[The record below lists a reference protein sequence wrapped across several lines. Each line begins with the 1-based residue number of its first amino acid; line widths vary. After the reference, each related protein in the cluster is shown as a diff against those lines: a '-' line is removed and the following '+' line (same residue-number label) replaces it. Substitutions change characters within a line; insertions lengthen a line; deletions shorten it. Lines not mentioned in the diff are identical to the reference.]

1 MAETIESFVSKL
13 QEEGVQAGQQAAEK
27 LRADAQAEADKIIA
41 DAKDQAEQILADAQA
56 DADGKIA
63 RAQTEM
69 ELAARDTVAK
79 LRDTLEQCLSAVFAE
94 ASAEK
99 LQDTDFIGKALYDI
113 VTMYAKSEKD
123 QKAVVHINVPDEM
136 RTQLKEWAFSTL
148 GSEAVEQAR
157 PRFELKGKLKQVG
170 FEYEVHGG
178 TVEVTT
184 ASVTQLLS
192 DMVTPAL
199 QDLLQNASQSESKD
213 N

>member
-1 MAETIESFVSKL
+1 MAHTIETFVSKL

-41 DAKDQAEQILADAQA
+41 DAKAQAEKIIADAETEAQ
-56 DADGKIA
+56 GKID

-69 ELAARDTVAK
+69 QLAARDTVAK
-79 LRDTLEQCLSAVFAE
+79 LRDTLEHCLAALFSE
-94 ASAEK
+94 ATAEK
-99 LQDTDFIGKALYDI
+99 LQDTDFVGKALYEI

-136 RTQLKEWAFSTL
+136 RTQLKEWALATL
-148 GSEAVEQAR
+148 GSETVDKAR

-199 QDLLQNASQSESKD
+199 QELLQSASQSESKD